1 MYWVSLFFLAFAVS
15 VDGFGVGLTYGLR
28 RMRIPFKSILIIS
41 ICSAVSML
49 VAMGLGSFLQLWIS
63 DSVAQRIGGFILIAL
78 GGWVLYQMIRN
89 NKDEGKTVSERMLLH
104 FEIRSLGVVI
114 SILRKPT
121 TADFDDSG
129 TITGIEAIMLGAALS
144 LDAFGAGVG
153 ASMIG
158 YSPIETSILIACMSS
173 FFLLVG
179 LKFGNAASNVKW
191 MDKLSYLPGCLLIIL
206 GFMRM

>member
-1 MYWVSLFFLAFAVS
+1 MYWVSLCFLAFAVS

-41 ICSAVSML
+41 IFSAISML
-49 VAMGLGSFLQLWIS
+49 VAMGFGSLLQLWIS
-63 DSVAQRIGGFILIAL
+63 DILAQRIGGGILIAL
-78 GGWVLYQMIRN
+78 GGWVLYQMFRN
-89 NKDEGKTVSERMLLH
+89 NKEAEKTVSERILLH
-104 FEIRSLGVVI
+104 YEIRSLGVVI

-144 LDAFGAGVG
+144 LDAFGAGIG
-153 ASMIG
+153 ASMVG
-158 YSPIETSILIACMSS
+158 FPPIETSLLIACMSS
-173 FFLLVG
+173 LFLLLG
-179 LKFGNAASNVKW
+179 LKFGNFTSNIKW
-191 MDKLSYLPGCLLIIL
+191 MDKLSFLPGCLLIIL

>member
-89 NKDEGKTVSERMLLH
+89 NKDEGKTVSERILLH

>member
-1 MYWVSLFFLAFAVS
+1 MYWVSLCFLALAVS

-41 ICSAVSML
+41 IFSAVSML
-49 VAMGLGSFLQLWIS
+49 FAMGFGSLLQLWIS
-63 DSVAQRIGGFILIAL
+63 DILAQRIGGGILIAL
-78 GGWVLYQMIRN
+78 GGWVLYQMFRN
-89 NKDEGKTVSERMLLH
+89 NKEAEKTVSERILLH
-104 FEIRSLGVVI
+104 YEIRSLGVVI

-144 LDAFGAGVG
+144 LDAFGAGIG
-153 ASMIG
+153 ASMVG
-158 YSPIETSILIACMSS
+158 FPPIETALLIACMSS
-173 FFLLVG
+173 LFLLLG
-179 LKFGNAASNVKW
+179 LKFGNFTSNIKW
-191 MDKLSYLPGCLLIIL
+191 MDKLSFLPGCLLIIL

>member
-28 RMRIPFKSILIIS
+28 KMKIPFKSILIIS
-41 ICSAVSML
+41 ICSAISMFI
-49 VAMGLGSFLQLWIS
+49 AMGFGSLLQLWIS
-63 DSVAQRIGGFILIAL
+63 DIVAQRIGGGILIVL
-78 GGWVLYQMIRN
+78 GVWVLYQMIRN
-89 NKDEGKTVSERMLLH
+89 NKDVEKTVSERILLH
-104 FEIRSLGVVI
+104 YEIRSLGVVI

-144 LDAFGAGVG
+144 LDAFGAGIG
-153 ASMIG
+153 ASMVG
-158 YSPIETSILIACMSS
+158 FPPIETSLLIACMSS
-173 FFLLVG
+173 LFLLAG
-179 LKFGNAASNVKW
+179 LKFGNLTSNIKW
-191 MDKLSYLPGCLLIIL
+191 MDKLSFLPGCLLIIL

>member
-1 MYWVSLFFLAFAVS
+1 MYWVSLCFLALAVS

-41 ICSAVSML
+41 IFSAVSML
-49 VAMGLGSFLQLWIS
+49 VAMGFGSLLQLWIS
-63 DSVAQRIGGFILIAL
+63 DILAQRIGGGILIAL
-78 GGWVLYQMIRN
+78 GGWVLYQMFRN
-89 NKDEGKTVSERMLLH
+89 NKEAEKTVSERILLH
-104 FEIRSLGVVI
+104 YEIRSLGVVI

-144 LDAFGAGVG
+144 LDAFGAGIG
-153 ASMIG
+153 ASMVG
-158 YSPIETSILIACMSS
+158 FPPIETALLIACMSS
-173 FFLLVG
+173 LFLLLG
-179 LKFGNAASNVKW
+179 LKFGNFTSNIKW
-191 MDKLSYLPGCLLIIL
+191 MDKLSFLPGCLLIIL

>member
-28 RMRIPFKSILIIS
+28 RMKIPFKSILIIS
-41 ICSAVSML
+41 ICSAISML
-49 VAMGLGSFLQLWIS
+49 IAMGFGSLLQLWIS
-63 DSVAQRIGGFILIAL
+63 DIVAQRIGGGILIAL

-89 NKDEGKTVSERMLLH
+89 NKEVEKTVSERILLH
-104 FEIRSLGVVI
+104 YEIRSLGVVI

-144 LDAFGAGVG
+144 LDAFGAGIG
-153 ASMIG
+153 ASMVG
-158 YSPIETSILIACMSS
+158 FPPIETSLLIACMSS
-173 FFLLVG
+173 LFLLLG
-179 LKFGNAASNVKW
+179 LKFGNLTSNIKW
-191 MDKLSYLPGCLLIIL
+191 MDKLSLLPGCLLIIL
-206 GFMRM
+206 GFLRM

>member
-28 RMRIPFKSILIIS
+28 KMKIPFKSILIIS
-41 ICSAVSML
+41 ICSAISML
-49 VAMGLGSFLQLWIS
+49 IAMGFGSLLQLWIS
-63 DSVAQRIGGFILIAL
+63 DIVAQRIGGGILIVL
-78 GGWVLYQMIRN
+78 GVWVLYQMIRN
-89 NKDEGKTVSERMLLH
+89 NKDVEKTVSERILLH
-104 FEIRSLGVVI
+104 YEIRSLGVVI

-144 LDAFGAGVG
+144 LDAFGAGIG
-153 ASMIG
+153 ASMVG
-158 YSPIETSILIACMSS
+158 FPPIETSLLIACMSS
-173 FFLLVG
+173 LFLLSG
-179 LKFGNAASNVKW
+179 LKFGNLTSNIKW
-191 MDKLSYLPGCLLIIL
+191 MDKLSFLPGCLLIIL

>member
-28 RMRIPFKSILIIS
+28 RMKIPFKSILIIT
-41 ICSAVSML
+41 ICSAFSML

-63 DSVAQRIGGFILIAL
+63 DVVAQRVGGFILIAL
-78 GGWVLYQMIRN
+78 GAWVLYQMIRKTN
-89 NKDEGKTVSERMLLH
+89 EGERTVSERVLLH

-158 YSPIETSILIACMSS
+158 YAPIETSLLIACMSS
-173 FFLLVG
+173 FFVLLG
-179 LKFGNAASNVKW
+179 LKFGNLASSIKW
-191 MDKLSYLPGCLLIIL
+191 MDKVSYLPGCLLIIL

>member
-1 MYWVSLFFLAFAVS
+1 MYWVSLCFLALAVS

-41 ICSAVSML
+41 IFSAVSML
-49 VAMGLGSFLQLWIS
+49 VAMGFGSLLQLWIS
-63 DSVAQRIGGFILIAL
+63 DILAQRIGGGILIAL
-78 GGWVLYQMIRN
+78 GGWVLYQMFRN
-89 NKDEGKTVSERMLLH
+89 NKEAEKTVSERILLH
-104 FEIRSLGVVI
+104 YEIRSLGVVI

-144 LDAFGAGVG
+144 LDAFGAGIG
-153 ASMIG
+153 ASMVG
-158 YSPIETSILIACMSS
+158 FPPIETSLLIACMSS
-173 FFLLVG
+173 LFLLLG
-179 LKFGNAASNVKW
+179 LKFGNFTSNIKW
-191 MDKLSYLPGCLLIIL
+191 MDKLSFLPGCLLIIL

>member
-1 MYWVSLFFLAFAVS
+1 MYWVSLFFLAFAVC

-28 RMRIPFKSILIIS
+28 RMKIPFKSILIIS
-41 ICSAVSML
+41 ICSAISML
-49 VAMGLGSFLQLWIS
+49 IAMGFGSLLQLWIS
-63 DSVAQRIGGFILIAL
+63 DIVAQRIGGGILIAL

-89 NKDEGKTVSERMLLH
+89 NKEVEKTVSERILLH
-104 FEIRSLGVVI
+104 YEIRSLGVVI

-144 LDAFGAGVG
+144 LDAFGAGIG
-153 ASMIG
+153 ASMVG
-158 YSPIETSILIACMSS
+158 FPPIETSLLIACMSS
-173 FFLLVG
+173 LFLLLG
-179 LKFGNAASNVKW
+179 LKFGNLTSNIKW
-191 MDKLSYLPGCLLIIL
+191 MDKLSFLPGCLLIIL

>member
-28 RMRIPFKSILIIS
+28 RMKIPFKSILIIS
-41 ICSAVSML
+41 ICSAISML
-49 VAMGLGSFLQLWIS
+49 IAMGFGSLLQLWIS
-63 DSVAQRIGGFILIAL
+63 DIVAQRIGGGILIAL

-89 NKDEGKTVSERMLLH
+89 NKEVEKTVSERILLH
-104 FEIRSLGVVI
+104 YEIRSLGVVI

-144 LDAFGAGVG
+144 LDAFGAGIG
-153 ASMIG
+153 ASMVG
-158 YSPIETSILIACMSS
+158 FPPIETSLLIACMSS
-173 FFLLVG
+173 LFLLLG
-179 LKFGNAASNVKW
+179 LKFGNLTSNIKW
-191 MDKLSYLPGCLLIIL
+191 MDKLSFLPGCLLIIL

>member
-1 MYWVSLFFLAFAVS
+1 MYWVSLCFLAFAVS

-41 ICSAVSML
+41 IFSAVSML
-49 VAMGLGSFLQLWIS
+49 VAMGFGSLLQLWIS
-63 DSVAQRIGGFILIAL
+63 DILAQRIGGGILIAL
-78 GGWVLYQMIRN
+78 GGWVLYQMFRN
-89 NKDEGKTVSERMLLH
+89 NKEAEKTVSERILLH
-104 FEIRSLGVVI
+104 YEIRSLGVVI

-144 LDAFGAGVG
+144 LDAFGAGIG
-153 ASMIG
+153 ASMVG
-158 YSPIETSILIACMSS
+158 FPPIETSLLIACMSS
-173 FFLLVG
+173 LFLLLG
-179 LKFGNAASNVKW
+179 LKFGNFTSNIKW
-191 MDKLSYLPGCLLIIL
+191 MDKLSFLPGCLLIIL

>member
-28 RMRIPFKSILIIS
+28 RMKIPFKSILIIS
-41 ICSAVSML
+41 ICSAISML
-49 VAMGLGSFLQLWIS
+49 IAMGFGSLLQLWIS
-63 DSVAQRIGGFILIAL
+63 DIVAQRIGGGILIAL

-89 NKDEGKTVSERMLLH
+89 NKEVEKTVSERILLH
-104 FEIRSLGVVI
+104 YEIRSLGVVI

-144 LDAFGAGVG
+144 LDAFGAGIG
-153 ASMIG
+153 ASMVG
-158 YSPIETSILIACMSS
+158 FPPIETSLLIACMSTL
-173 FFLLVG
+173 FLLLG
-179 LKFGNAASNVKW
+179 LKFGNLTSNIKW
-191 MDKLSYLPGCLLIIL
+191 MDKLSFLPGCLLIIL

>member
-28 RMRIPFKSILIIS
+28 RMKIPFKSILIIS
-41 ICSAVSML
+41 ICSAISML
-49 VAMGLGSFLQLWIS
+49 IAMGFGSLLQLWIS
-63 DSVAQRIGGFILIAL
+63 DIVAQRIGGGILIAL

-89 NKDEGKTVSERMLLH
+89 NKEVEKTVSERILLH
-104 FEIRSLGVVI
+104 YEIRSIGVVI

-144 LDAFGAGVG
+144 LDAFGAGIG
-153 ASMIG
+153 ASMVG
-158 YSPIETSILIACMSS
+158 FPPIETSLLIACMSS
-173 FFLLVG
+173 LFLLLG
-179 LKFGNAASNVKW
+179 LKFGNLTSNLKW
-191 MDKLSYLPGCLLIIL
+191 MDKLSLLPGCLLIIL
-206 GFMRM
+206 GFLRM

>member
-28 RMRIPFKSILIIS
+28 RMKIPFKSILIIS
-41 ICSAVSML
+41 ICSAISML
-49 VAMGLGSFLQLWIS
+49 IAMGFGSLLQLWIS
-63 DSVAQRIGGFILIAL
+63 DIVAQRIGGGILIAL

-89 NKDEGKTVSERMLLH
+89 NKEVEKTVSERILLH
-104 FEIRSLGVVI
+104 YEIRSLGVVI

-129 TITGIEAIMLGAALS
+129 TITGVEAIMLGAALS
-144 LDAFGAGVG
+144 LDAFGAGIG
-153 ASMIG
+153 ASMVG
-158 YSPIETSILIACMSS
+158 FPPIETSLLIACMSS
-173 FFLLVG
+173 LFLLLG
-179 LKFGNAASNVKW
+179 LKFGNLTSNITW
-191 MDKLSYLPGCLLIIL
+191 MDKLSFLPGCLLIIL

>member
-28 RMRIPFKSILIIS
+28 RMKIPFKSILIIS
-41 ICSAVSML
+41 ICSAISML
-49 VAMGLGSFLQLWIS
+49 IAMGFGSLLQLWIS
-63 DSVAQRIGGFILIAL
+63 DIVAQRIGGGILIAL

-89 NKDEGKTVSERMLLH
+89 NKEVEKTVSERILLH
-104 FEIRSLGVVI
+104 YEIRSLGVVI

-144 LDAFGAGVG
+144 LDAFGAGIG
-153 ASMIG
+153 ASMVG
-158 YSPIETSILIACMSS
+158 FPPIETSLLIACMSTL
-173 FFLLVG
+173 FLLLG
-179 LKFGNAASNVKW
+179 LKFGNLTSNIKW
-191 MDKLSYLPGCLLIIL
+191 MEKLSFLPGCLLIIL

>member
-1 MYWVSLFFLAFAVS
+1 MHWVSLFFLAFAVS
-15 VDGFGVGLTYGLR
+15 IDGFGVGLTYGLR
-28 RMRIPFKSILIIS
+28 RMRIPFKSILILS

-49 VAMGLGSFLQLWIS
+49 IAMGLGSMLQLWIS
-63 DSVAQRIGGFILIAL
+63 DIVAQRIGGAILIAL

-89 NKDEGKTVSERMLLH
+89 NKEGEKIISDRTLLH
-104 FEIRSLGVVI
+104 FEIRSIGVVI

-158 YSPIETSILIACMSS
+158 YPPIGTSLLIACMSS
-173 FFLLVG
+173 FFVLIG
-179 LKFGNAASNVKW
+179 LKFGNIASNIKW
-191 MDKLSYLPGCLLIIL
+191 MDKLAYLPGCLLIIL